1 MTCKWIAETIG
12 IRYKMKSLLSLPFN
26 FRMQKALTLLRTAC
40 YSNTRSNPF
49 VIFSISIGMCSS
61 GYSDLTHST
70 WIVEACVPM
79 TVGIFSAFGLM
90 CPIEM
95 CKLMACGN
103 STLAIPSPFP
113 SLGTIRIATSTA
125 FISLFVCCGSCGCFL
140 PVDVLNFSRC
150 LNFHLLLLLFAY
162 SSCRCPCTC
171 WEQTCRCARCV
182 CERTFSS
189 VC

>member
-103 STLAIPSPFP
+103 STLAIPPSLPFP
-113 SLGTIRIATSTA
+113 WDYSYCDKHCLHFLICLLWLLR
-125 FISLFVCCGSCGCFL
+125 LF
-140 PVDVLNFSRC
+140 
-150 LNFHLLLLLFAY
+150 FA
-162 SSCRCPCTC
+162 C
-171 WEQTCRCARCV
+171 WCSQL
-182 CERTFSS
+182 
-189 VC
+189 